1 MIPVK
6 SEPGAPVS
14 PQGDPVEDFE
24 PSLDRLEPSMD
35 SLEPD
40 TNSLEPSLESPEPS
54 LESLLLGGSTE
65 MRQVGEQIDRIAPT
79 HASVLISGE
88 SGTGKEK
95 AAEAIY
101 RLSLRKEAP
110 FIAVNCGAMSP
121 QLIESE
127 LFGHERGSF
136 TGAVRDHSGHF
147 ERANG
152 GTLFLDEI
160 TEMSA
165 ELQVKLL
172 RVLETGHF
180 LRVGGTREI
189 KVDVRIIA
197 ATNRDPHQAVEE
209 GMLRR
214 DLLYRIQVF
223 HIHLPPLRERID
235 DIEMISRFFLERYNN
250 EEKAHKRF
258 SPAALTMM
266 QSYSWPGNL
275 RELRNVVYRA
285 FVMADE
291 LIETTHLPADVTVPR
306 PSLAGPSV
314 CIQVGSSLADA
325 ERRIIMATLESCK
338 GRRDR
343 AAQVLGVSVKT
354 LYNRL
359 REYRNRPVDETDTL
373 G

>member
-6 SEPGAPVS
+6 LEPGATLPN
-14 PQGDPVEDFE
+14 DPLADFDI
-24 PSLDRLEPSMD
+24 LDRLLLGD
-35 SLEPD
+35 
-40 TNSLEPSLESPEPS
+40 SPE
-54 LESLLLGGSTE
+54 
-65 MRQVGEQIDRIAPT
+65 MQAVAEQIRRTAPT

-95 AAEAIY
+95 AAEALY
-101 RLSLRKEAP
+101 RLSRRTEAP

-136 TGAVRDHSGHF
+136 TGAVRDHCGHF
-147 ERANG
+147 ERADG

-160 TEMSA
+160 TEMPA

-197 ATNRDPHQAVEE
+197 ATNRDPNQAVDE

-223 HIHLPPLRERID
+223 HIHLPPLRKRVD
-235 DIEMISRFFLERYNN
+235 DIELISRYFLDRYNTQ
-250 EEKAHKRF
+250 EKAHKRF
-258 SPAALTMM
+258 SPEALAMM
-266 QSYSWPGNL
+266 QCYSWPGNL

-291 LIETTHLPADVTVPR
+291 LIETNHLPPDVTLPR

-314 CIQVGSSLADA
+314 SIQVGSSLADA
-325 ERRIIMATLESCK
+325 ERRLILATLEYCK

-343 AAQVLGVSVKT
+343 AAQILGVSVKT

-359 REYRNRPVDETDTL
+359 REYRSRSARETDPF
-373 G
+373 

>member
-6 SEPGAPVS
+6 SESGASLP
-14 PQGDPVEDFE
+14 PQDHQPMDVDET
-24 PSLDRLEPSMD
+24 LDD
-35 SLEPD
+35 
-40 TNSLEPSLESPEPS
+40 
-54 LESLLLGGSTE
+54 LLLGQCKE
-65 MRQVGEQIDRIAPT
+65 MRRVEEQIRRVAPT

-95 AAEAIY
+95 IAQALY
-101 RLSLRKEAP
+101 RLSLRKDAP

-147 ERANG
+147 ERADG

-160 TEMSA
+160 TEMPA

-172 RVLETGHF
+172 RVLEAGRF

-189 KVDVRIIA
+189 TVNVRIIA
-197 ATNRDPHQAVEE
+197 ATNRDTQQAVEE

-223 HIHLPPLRERID
+223 HIHLLPLRQRSG
-235 DIEMISRFFLERYNN
+235 DIERLSQYFLDSYNTR
-250 EEKAHKRF
+250 ESTHKRF
-258 SPAALTMM
+258 SAEALDMM
-266 QSYSWPGNL
+266 RSYSWPGNL

-285 FVMADE
+285 FIMADE
-291 LIETTHLPADVTVPR
+291 VVDITHLPPDVLLPR
-306 PSLAGPSV
+306 PSLTGPTV
-314 CIQVGSSLADA
+314 CIQVGSSLAEA
-325 ERRIIMATLESCK
+325 ERRIIMATLEFCK

-343 AAQVLGVSVKT
+343 AAQMLGVSVKT

-359 REYRNRPVDETDTL
+359 REYRNITL
-373 G
+373 RDDKTH